1 MTAAEA
7 PAVAETAPRPSQRP
21 GWWARL
27 RRNHL
32 AVLGLAIL
40 AAIVLTAVAAPI
52 LPLPDPNATDLP
64 ARLAAPFTPGHL
76 LGADQLGR
84 DMLSRIVWGTRVSLA
99 VGAAAALAAAL
110 VGSLIGIVA
119 GFYGRWVDTVLMR
132 AIDMLMAFPYL
143 LLALAIVAAL
153 GPGLLNALFAI
164 SIVNVPFFARSV
176 RGVTLGLVRRDYVD
190 AARLGGQGDLSIL
203 TGEILP
209 NLLPVIVIT
218 LSTTL
223 GWMILETAGLSFLGL
238 GAQPP
243 QADLGSMLG
252 EARSLVLV
260 APHVA
265 LIPGLVILLL
275 VIGINL
281 VGDGIRDLLDPRLR
295 SGGLVRP
302 GAATEVA
309 PDAGSLAG
317 DPPDPAALL
326 SVRNLSTHFLLGG
339 ERYKAADDVSFDLA
353 PGECLGIVGESGS
366 GKSVTALSIL
376 GLVPTPPGRIVKGHI
391 RYRGRDLLCLP
402 LSELQE
408 LRGNRI
414 ACIFQ
419 DPLGTLNPLMTVG
432 EQIAETIRRHQGKG
446 RADAM
451 ARAIELMD
459 RVRIPDAAGRAASY
473 PHELS
478 GGQRQRIGIAMALAN
493 DPDIIIADEPTTALD
508 VTIQA
513 EVLDLLRDLRR
524 ERDTALLFI
533 THDFGVV
540 SDLCD
545 RVMVMYAGRVV
556 ETGPVAEVLRDPRHP
571 YTRRLLSCV
580 PVLGRPERALDAIPG
595 LPPAVNRLPRG
606 CHFADRCDRVIDRCR
621 AADVELD
628 PLAPGRASR
637 CIRAREA

>member
-1 MTAAEA
+1 MTAVTTTL
-7 PAVAETAPRPSQRP
+7 PNTRP
-21 GWWARL
+21 GIWARFG
-27 RRNHL
+27 RNNL
-32 AVLGLAIL
+32 AVIGGVIL
-40 AAIVLTAVAAPI
+40 AAIALIALAAPL

-64 ARLAAPFTPGHL
+64 GRLAPVFSAGHP

-99 VGAAAALAAAL
+99 VGLIAAVTAAII
-110 VGSLIGIVA
+110 GSTIGIVA
-119 GFYGRWVDTVLMR
+119 GFVGRWVDGVLMR

-164 SIVNVPFFARSV
+164 AIVNIPFFARAV
-176 RGVTLGLVRRDYVD
+176 RGVTVGLKRRDYVA
-190 AARLGGQGDLSIL
+190 AARLSGQSELSIL

-218 LSTTL
+218 FSTTL

-252 EARSLVLV
+252 EGRSLLLV
-260 APHVA
+260 APHIA
-265 LIPGLVILLL
+265 LIPGLVILLV

-281 VGDGIRDLLDPRLR
+281 VGDAIRDLVDPRLA

-302 GAATEVA
+302 GPATAVA
-309 PDAGSLAG
+309 PNADRQQAYE
-317 DPPDPAALL
+317 PAAAQAIL
-326 SVRNLSTHFLLGG
+326 SVRNLKTHFLLND
-339 ERYKAADDVSFDLA
+339 ERYKAVDDVSFDLC

-366 GKSVTALSIL
+366 GKSVTALSLL
-376 GLVPTPPGRIVKGHI
+376 GLVPTPPGCIVGGSI
-391 RYRGRDLLCLP
+391 RYRGRELLGLP
-402 LSELQE
+402 LPELQK

-414 ACIFQ
+414 AFIFQ

-432 EQIAETIRRHQGKG
+432 EQIAETILRHQGVTHAEALT
-446 RADAM
+446 RATD
-451 ARAIELMD
+451 LMD
-459 RVRIPDAAGRAASY
+459 RVRIPNARERASAY

-513 EVLDLLRDLRR
+513 EILKLLQDLRR

-540 SDLCD
+540 SELCD
-545 RVMVMYAGRVV
+545 RVMVMYAGRIV
-556 ETGPVAEVLRDPRHP
+556 ETGSTEEVLKNPRHP
-571 YTRRLLSCV
+571 YTRRLMACV
-580 PVLGRPERALDAIPG
+580 PVLGYPERALDAIPG
-595 LPPAVNRLPRG
+595 LPPPVNRLPPG
-606 CHFADRCDRVIDRCR
+606 CHFADRCDRVIDQCR
-621 AADVELD
+621 IGSI
-628 PLAPGRASR
+628 PLEDLGPGRSSR
-637 CIRAREA
+637 CIRAFDA

>member
-7 PAVAETAPRPSQRP
+7 PAAADTAPRRPQRP

-40 AAIVLTAVAAPI
+40 AVIVLTAVAAPI

-64 ARLAAPFTPGHL
+64 ARLAAPFSPGHF

-99 VGAAAALAAAL
+99 VGAVAALAAAL

-164 SIVNVPFFARSV
+164 SIVNIPFFARSV

-190 AARLGGQGDLSIL
+190 AARLGGQGDFSIL

-281 VGDGIRDLLDPRLR
+281 VGDGIRDMLDPRLR

-376 GLVPTPPGRIVKGHI
+376 GLVPTPPGRIVKGRI
-391 RYRGRDLLCLP
+391 RYRGRDLLGLK
-402 LSELQE
+402 LAELQE

-414 ACIFQ
+414 AYIFQ

-451 ARAIELMD
+451 ARAVELMD

-540 SDLCD
+540 SELCD

>member
-1 MTAAEA
+1 MTA
-7 PAVAETAPRPSQRP
+7 TTTTLPRERP
-21 GWWARL
+21 GTWTRFG
-27 RRNHL
+27 RNQL
-32 AVLGLAIL
+32 AVGGGLIL
-40 AAIVLTAVAAPI
+40 AAIALLALAAPL
-52 LPLPDPNATDLP
+52 LPLPDPNATDL
-64 ARLAAPFTPGHL
+64 ANRLAPMFSAGHL

-99 VGAAAALAAAL
+99 VGLIAAITAAII
-110 VGSLIGIVA
+110 GSTIGIVA
-119 GFYGRWVDTVLMR
+119 GFCGRWVDAVLMR

-164 SIVNVPFFARSV
+164 SIVNIPFFARAV
-176 RGVTLGLVRRDYVD
+176 RGVTVGLKRRDYVA
-190 AARLGGQGDLSIL
+190 AARLSGQGNLTIL

-218 LSTTL
+218 FSTTL

-252 EARSLVLV
+252 EGRSLLLV
-260 APHVA
+260 APHIA
-265 LIPGLVILLL
+265 LIPGLVILLV

-281 VGDGIRDLLDPRLR
+281 VGDGIRDLVDPRLA

-302 GAATEVA
+302 GPATAVA
-309 PDAGSLAG
+309 PNALRQRTGEPAVPDAI
-317 DPPDPAALL
+317 L
-326 SVRNLSTHFLLGG
+326 SVRNLKTHFLLNE
-339 ERYKAADDVSFDLA
+339 ERYKAVDDVSFDLR

-366 GKSVTALSIL
+366 GKSVTALSLL
-376 GLVPTPPGRIVKGHI
+376 GLVPTPPGVIVGGSI
-391 RYRGRDLLCLP
+391 LYRGQELLGLP
-402 LSELQE
+402 LPKLQE

-414 ACIFQ
+414 AFIFQ

-432 EQIAETIRRHQGKG
+432 EQIAETITRHQGITH
-446 RADAM
+446 AEAM
-451 ARAIELMD
+451 TLATGLMD
-459 RVRIPDAAGRAASY
+459 RVRIPHARERASAY

-493 DPDIIIADEPTTALD
+493 DPDIVIADEPTTALD

-513 EVLDLLRDLRR
+513 EVLKLLQDLRR

-540 SDLCD
+540 SELCD
-545 RVMVMYAGRVV
+545 RVMVMYAGRIV
-556 ETGPVAEVLRDPRHP
+556 ETGTTAEVLRDPRHP
-571 YTRRLLSCV
+571 YTRRLMACV
-580 PVLGRPERALDAIPG
+580 PVLGQPERGLDAIPG
-595 LPPAVNRLPRG
+595 LPPAVNRLPPG

-621 AADVELD
+621 IGSI
-628 PLAPGRASR
+628 PLEDLGPGRSSR
-637 CIRAREA
+637 CIRAFEP

>member
-1 MTAAEA
+1 MTATTTTLPAA
-7 PAVAETAPRPSQRP
+7 RPGTWARFGRNQLAVA
-21 GWWARL
+21 G
-27 RRNHL
+27 
-32 AVLGLAIL
+32 GLIL
-40 AAIVLTAVAAPI
+40 AAVALLALAAPL
-52 LPLPDPNATDLP
+52 LPLPDPNATDLGN
-64 ARLAAPFTPGHL
+64 RLAPLFSAGHL

-99 VGAAAALAAAL
+99 VGLIAAVTAA
-110 VGSLIGIVA
+110 VIGSTIGIVA
-119 GFYGRWVDTVLMR
+119 GFCGRWVDGVLMR

-164 SIVNVPFFARSV
+164 SIVNIPFFARAV
-176 RGVTLGLVRRDYVD
+176 RGVTVGLKRRDYVA
-190 AARLGGQGDLSIL
+190 AARLSGQGNLTIL

-218 LSTTL
+218 FSTTL

-252 EARSLVLV
+252 EGRSLLLV
-260 APHVA
+260 APHIA
-265 LIPGLVILLL
+265 LVPGLVILLV

-281 VGDGIRDLLDPRLR
+281 VGDGIRDLVDPRLA

-302 GAATEVA
+302 GPATAVA
-309 PDAGSLAG
+309 NDAIRQQTGEPGVPDAI
-317 DPPDPAALL
+317 L
-326 SVRNLSTHFLLGG
+326 SVRNLRTHFLLNE
-339 ERYKAADDVSFDLA
+339 ERYKAVDDVSFDLR

-366 GKSVTALSIL
+366 GKSVTALSLL
-376 GLVPTPPGRIVKGHI
+376 GLVPTPPGVIVGGSI
-391 RYRGRDLLCLP
+391 LYRGQELLGLP
-402 LSELQE
+402 LPKLQE

-414 ACIFQ
+414 AFIFQ

-432 EQIAETIRRHQGKG
+432 AQIAETITRHQGVTH
-446 RADAM
+446 AEALTH
-451 ARAIELMD
+451 AIGLMD
-459 RVRIPDAAGRAASY
+459 RVRIPDARERASAY

-493 DPDIIIADEPTTALD
+493 DPDIVIADEPTTALD

-513 EVLDLLRDLRR
+513 EVLKLLQDLRR

-540 SDLCD
+540 SELCD
-545 RVMVMYAGRVV
+545 RVMVMYAGRIV
-556 ETGPVAEVLRDPRHP
+556 ETGRTEEVLRDPRHP
-571 YTRRLLSCV
+571 YTRRLMACV
-580 PVLGRPERALDAIPG
+580 PVLGQPERALDAIPG
-595 LPPAVNRLPRG
+595 LPPAVNRLPPG

-621 AADVELD
+621 IGSI
-628 PLAPGRASR
+628 PLEDLGPGRSSR
-637 CIRAREA
+637 CIRAFEP

>member
-1 MTAAEA
+1 MTATTTTLPAA
-7 PAVAETAPRPSQRP
+7 RPGAWTRFGRNQLAVA
-21 GWWARL
+21 G
-27 RRNHL
+27 
-32 AVLGLAIL
+32 GLIL
-40 AAIVLTAVAAPI
+40 AAVALLALAAPL
-52 LPLPDPNATDLP
+52 LPLPDPNATDL
-64 ARLAAPFTPGHL
+64 ANRLAPVFSAGHL
-76 LGADQLGR
+76 LGADHLGR

-99 VGAAAALAAAL
+99 VGLIAAITAA
-110 VGSLIGIVA
+110 VIGSTIGILA
-119 GFYGRWVDTVLMR
+119 GFCGRWVDGVLMR

-164 SIVNVPFFARSV
+164 SIVNIPFFARAV
-176 RGVTLGLVRRDYVD
+176 RGVTVGLKRRDYVA
-190 AARLGGQGDLSIL
+190 AARLSGQGNLTIL

-218 LSTTL
+218 FSTTL

-252 EARSLVLV
+252 EGRSLLLV
-260 APHVA
+260 APHIA
-265 LIPGLVILLL
+265 LIPGLVILL
-275 VIGINL
+275 VVVGINL
-281 VGDGIRDLLDPRLR
+281 VGDGIRDLVDPRLA

-302 GAATEVA
+302 GPATAVA
-309 PDAGSLAG
+309 KDAIRQQTGEPSDPDAI
-317 DPPDPAALL
+317 L
-326 SVRNLSTHFLLGG
+326 SVRNLRTHFLLNE
-339 ERYKAADDVSFDLA
+339 ERYKAVDDVSFDLR

-366 GKSVTALSIL
+366 GKSVTALSLL
-376 GLVPTPPGRIVKGHI
+376 GLVPTPPGIVVGGSI
-391 RYRGRDLLCLP
+391 RYRGQELLGLP
-402 LSELQE
+402 LSKLQE

-414 ACIFQ
+414 AFIFQ

-432 EQIAETIRRHQGKG
+432 EQIAETIARHQGVTHSEALT
-446 RADAM
+446 RAVG
-451 ARAIELMD
+451 LMD
-459 RVRIPDAAGRAASY
+459 RVRIPDARQRASAY

-513 EVLDLLRDLRR
+513 EVLKLLQDLRR

-540 SDLCD
+540 SELCD
-545 RVMVMYAGRVV
+545 RVMVMYAGRIV
-556 ETGPVAEVLRDPRHP
+556 ETGTTAEVLRDPRHP
-571 YTRRLLSCV
+571 YTRRLMACV
-580 PVLGRPERALDAIPG
+580 PVLGQPERALDAIPG
-595 LPPAVNRLPRG
+595 LPPAVNRLPPG

-621 AADVELD
+621 IGSI
-628 PLAPGRASR
+628 PLEDLGPGRSSR
-637 CIRAREA
+637 CIRAFEP